1 VIKIAKMIRD
11 GVVCVARVPSYHLF
25 NFTIIVIV
33 VLRDFFFAGQF
44 KIELGTIC
52 LLGEV
57 TIKVS

>member
-1 VIKIAKMIRD
+1 MLYIVEIVRD
-11 GVVCVARVPSYHLF
+11 GVRDVARVPSYHHF